1 MSVKKKIFFRT
12 AVALVVILLI
22 GGFFMASGRLTY
34 IEKTV
39 LNDQEGQNIAV
50 MDGETLIEQEIRM
63 PYELFWGIDVKTG
76 TYGRNNYS
84 FWELCIREKES
95 GKEIYRWEYNASQVS
110 DGENY
115 FCSVKRPV
123 KVEKG
128 NIYTVSIRSKDATG
142 NSALSFYASEGDN
155 YEDGKLF
162 VNGKEQDGDL
172 CVRVYGGERDSFWG
186 FFYFLIAG
194 SATGILAYALFC
206 IHNKRHAQRA
216 GRLLGALGVACIYMI
231 LMYVFTRENMGNF
244 TDECDNIRGGILI
257 AKGKVL
263 YRDYYTQH
271 TPFGYY
277 LCAFFAFLGAKSVQQ
292 FRLLYYFL
300 SAVLWGGLYYRHC
313 NFFGRVKMFL
323 LPIAQVII
331 IMPMFFQASKILGD
345 NIQGFCMVVLVM
357 EYIRYWQDGELG
369 KGRCA
374 IVAACIFSGIASA
387 FVSVFA
393 IAPIAAGVFLK
404 EVLLWKERERING
417 KSIAAR
423 YGFLLAAACLP
434 FAVSVLYFM
443 ANHAMGKM
451 YLMAYRFNTMV
462 YNNYQDQYGKIKWK
476 PFFLGIKNFFLAIG
490 DNFNAMLTAA
500 GGDTAVIQLF
510 LAVGAVAALLLWRK
524 EMGKKEGAAASLAL
538 FLCMSGNGT
547 RSGTDFHSAALW
559 NIALALIVLVGM
571 EKDFARK
578 GIGEGKQVFLAAFIG
593 CYLIKPYAAMTAD
606 HMVYYPEAVAGVDEQ
621 IVAMTEPGEEIFMDA
636 YVHDSIYLLY
646 KERYPANR
654 NCYLLPWYM
663 DWFEYDTLEDL
674 EEKKPRIAVYRPGT
688 EVYGQT
694 GFCPVL
700 DMVIQGRYER
710 MSEDS
715 IIWKLR

>member
-1 MSVKKKIFFRT
+1 MNIKKKVFFGI
-12 AVALVVILLI
+12 AVALAAVLLI
-22 GGFFMASGRLTY
+22 WGFLRTSNRLTY

-39 LNDQEGQNIAV
+39 LNDQAGQNIAV
-50 MDGETLIEQEIRM
+50 MDGQTLVEQEVRM
-63 PYELFWGIDVKTG
+63 PYELFWGIDIKTG
-76 TYGRNNYS
+76 TYGRNNHS

-115 FCSVKRPV
+115 FRSVKVPV
-123 KVEKG
+123 RVEEG
-128 NIYTVSIRSKDATG
+128 GLYTVSIRSKDATG
-142 NSALSFYASEGDN
+142 NSALSFYASEGDL
-155 YEDGKLF
+155 YEDGRLF
-162 VNGKEQDGDL
+162 VNGEERDGDL
-172 CVRVYGGERDSFWG
+172 CIRIYGGERDSFWG
-186 FFYFLIAG
+186 FFYLLTAG
-194 SATGILAYALFC
+194 SAAGVLAYALFC
-206 IHNKRHAQRA
+206 ARRKRDVEQAKK
-216 GRLLGALGVACIYMI
+216 LLGTLGTACIFMV
-231 LMYVFTRENMGNF
+231 LMYVFTRENMGTF
-244 TDECDNIRGGILI
+244 TDECDNIRGGMLI

-277 LCAFFAFLGAKSVQQ
+277 LCALFACLGAKSIQQ
-292 FRLLYYFL
+292 FRLLYYFF

-313 NFFGRVKMFL
+313 GFFGKARMFFF
-323 LPIAQVII
+323 PIARVVIL
-331 IMPMFFQASKILGD
+331 MPMFFQASKILGD

-374 IVAACIFSGIASA
+374 VASACIFCSISSA

-404 EVLLWKERERING
+404 EIFLWKEKGKING
-417 KSIAAR
+417 KNLAGR
-423 YGFLLAAACLP
+423 YGFLLLSACLP
-434 FAVSVLYFM
+434 FAVSFLYFI

-462 YNNYQDQYGKIKWK
+462 YNNYQEQFGRIKWK
-476 PFFLGIKNFFLAIG
+476 PFFLGLKNFFLAAG
-490 DNFNAMLTAA
+490 DNFNFMLTAA
-500 GGDTAVIQLF
+500 GNSVSVIQLM
-510 LAVGAVAALLLWRK
+510 LAAGAAAALLLWWK
-524 EMGKKEGAAASLAL
+524 DIGKREGVVAALAL
-538 FLCMSGNGT
+538 LLCMSGNGT
-547 RSGTDFHSAALW
+547 RSGVDFHSVALW
-559 NIALALIVLVGM
+559 DTALALIVLVGFGRSGA
-571 EKDFARK
+571 EKRT
-578 GIGEGKQVFLAAFIG
+578 GQGQTVLACLIG
-593 CYLIKPYAAMTAD
+593 CYLIAPYAAMIAD
-606 HMVYYPEAVAGVDEQ
+606 HVVYDQEPVSGTDEQ

-636 YVHDSIYLLY
+636 YVHDSVYLLY

-654 NCYLLPWYM
+654 NCYILPWYM

-674 EEKKPRIAVYRPGT
+674 EEKKPRIAVYRPET

-700 DMVIQGRYER
+700 DMAIRGRYER

-715 IIWKLR
+715 VIWKLR